1 MKKAFTKLIS
11 AIIALAL
18 VLSFIPA
25 QSIRAKAVTTN
36 QQNIVDRAN
45 YFFDTTW
52 VCQKTVYGW
61 RDQYTYYEGET
72 YHLPYGQPV
81 NSGKFIGY
89 GCTLEDFLI
98 AAADGDSI
106 YYSVQSEYN
115 GWTSVYYAT
124 DCAAFVAMCW
134 GTVRQDCS
142 TLPYYSTKI
151 ATLTSD
157 TVNLLQLGD
166 ALDSTSVGHV
176 VLVTDLS
183 YDASGNI
190 TEIEITEQTPPQ
202 LKRTLH
208 TPETLVEKYG
218 DAFIIYRYYGS
229 VPEAPV
235 RGYAAKC
242 TAYTSH
248 CTVEIT
254 EDAPIMSLPCASQ
267 VEEESTQS
275 GTVLAGENYT
285 TAALYMNTVGELWY
299 QIITEDDSEAYIP
312 AGNTRFV
319 EQLTDDIT
327 VTDSQVPNGHI
338 YGESYSLTGNVA
350 SRYNG
355 LKTVS
360 VYIYEGIG
368 ADGQPVTGYTANAG
382 GKNYTL
388 KNSTIDYNTI
398 MGDVPL
404 GNNTYSVTAE
414 YKSYYATSGTT
425 YEVITGSVDLLE
437 DYFVVIRSS
446 VNQNNCNHNYTTTVV
461 TEGTCTAP
469 GLEVQTCATCG
480 SVVKKENTALGHSYG
495 DWNITAATCNADGSQ
510 TRTCTTCGNVETEV
524 IPATGHSYAAAAIPG
539 TCQEHPHT
547 RYTCENCGDSY
558 IRYPDSIC
566 SEWSTEKPEGVDESL
581 IQSKTQYRYSDL
593 ETVTSP
599 EETLEG
605 YTQTGTT
612 WADSG
617 VSGSI
622 QYVKEW
628 PVGFDTDHEL
638 YASYNNTPISASETE
653 KTKTVIDSDNVTGYL
668 YYHWCYDESYYSQ
681 AQSSSRYNLF
691 HAYYDTT
698 DPSNYRCD
706 TSDMSYKTSHSTCSN
721 SEWWF
726 VAEVKTQKHTI
737 YDKLYT
743 FERWTDWSDW
753 SDIAIEESDTRKLE
767 TQTVYRYVN
776 APLGDHNWVDGICSV
791 CGEENIT
798 EPSVP
803 ETEPTDPS
811 VPETEATDPS
821 EPETEPTDPSEPET
835 EPTDPSEPETE
846 PTDPSEPQDPPVINL
861 SYPTLS
867 FEGEVFYNVYFTA
880 SNVPNVEEMG
890 LLTWYEKPASLT
902 AAIYENAETIIPGA
916 VYNSSN
922 DTYMARTQGIP
933 AKQLGDNLYL
943 RVYAKL
949 TDGNYVYSGVTYYNA
964 KYYAND
970 ILTNSQN
977 VNMKA
982 LVVAMLNYGA
992 AAQVHFNHNADN
1004 LMNASLTEEQNAL
1017 VRNFS
1022 SDMISDLAS
1031 VDSDKTANF
1040 TYNGGFSGGYPSV
1053 SFEGAF
1059 AINYYLTPKNTLDD
1073 TMTLYCWDLAT
1084 YSSVSTLTEDN
1095 ATAKI
1100 TMKTA
1105 ANPGEYIGS
1114 YAGIAAKQIDET
1126 VFVAGVY
1133 ESNGVRYSSP
1143 VITYSLGSY
1152 CKDQI
1157 ESGSA
1162 TMKAFSEA
1170 TVVYGDCAET
1180 YFAGIC
1186 N

>member
-368 ADGQPVTGYTANAG
+368 TDGQPVTGYTASAG

-404 GNNTYSVTAE
+404 GNNTYSVSAE

-495 DWNITAATCNADGSQ
+495 DWTVTSATCTADGS
-510 TRTCTTCGNVETEV
+510 RTHTCATCGNVETEV
-524 IPATGHSYAAAAIPG
+524 IPATGHSYAAAEITG

-566 SEWSTEKPEGVDESL
+566 SEWSTVKPEDVDESL
-581 IQSKTQYRYSDL
+581 IQSKQQYRYSDL
-593 ETVTSP
+593 ETITSQ

-605 YTQTGTT
+605 YIQTGTT

-638 YASYNNTPISASETE
+638 YTAYNNTPISASETE
-653 KTKTVIDSDNVTGYL
+653 NTKTVIESDTVTGYL

-681 AQSSSRYNLF
+681 AQSSGRYNLF

-726 VAEVKTQKHTI
+726 VAEVKTQKHTT

-753 SDIAIEESDTRKLE
+753 SDTAIESNETRNVE

-791 CGEENIT
+791 CGEVNDT
-798 EPSVP
+798 E
-803 ETEPTDPS
+803 
-811 VPETEATDPS
+811 PS
-821 EPETEPTDPSEPET
+821 EPETEPTDPSVPET

-846 PTDPSEPQDPPVINL
+846 PTDPSEPQTPPAINL

-867 FEGEVFYNVYFTA
+867 FEGEVFYNVYFTTE
-880 SNVPNVEEMG
+880 NLDIVPEDMG
-890 LLTWYEKPASLT
+890 LLTWYTRPASSAAATVET
-902 AAIYENAETIIPGA
+902 AEYNIPGA
-916 VYNSSN
+916 SGNAGGE
-922 DTYMARTQGIP
+922 YMVRTQGIP
-933 AKQLGDNLYL
+933 AKNLGDDLYL
-943 RVYAKL
+943 RIYAKL
-949 TDGNYVYSGVTYYNA
+949 SDGTYVYSPVTYYNA
-964 KYYAND
+964 KFYAND
-970 ILTNSQN
+970 ILANSQN
-977 VNMKA
+977 QNMKS

-992 AAQVHFNHNADN
+992 AAQLHFGHNTGN
-1004 LMNASLTEEQNAL
+1004 LLNAGLTEQQQAL
-1017 VRNFS
+1017 AKTYS
-1022 SDMISDLAS
+1022 ADMISDL
-1031 VDSDKTANF
+1031 VVPDSAKTLNF
-1040 TYNGGFSGGYPSV
+1040 QSNGGFSGGYPSV

-1059 AINYYLTPKNTLDD
+1059 AINYYLTPKQTVETNI
-1073 TMTLYCWDLAT
+1073 TLYCWNLTT
-1084 YSSVSTLTEDN
+1084 YASADKLTEDN
-1095 ATAKI
+1095 ANAKV
-1100 TMKTA
+1100 TMTPA
-1105 ANPGEYIGS
+1105 LSAGEYFGS
-1114 YAGIAAKQIDET
+1114 YTGIAAKQIDET

-1133 ESNGVRYSSP
+1133 ESGGVRYSSP
-1143 VITYSLGSY
+1143 VLCYSLGAY
-1152 CKDQI
+1152 CADQI
-1157 ESGSA
+1157 ASGSE
-1162 TMKAFSEA
+1162 TMQNFAKA
-1170 TVVYGDCAET
+1170 TVVYGDAAKT
-1180 YFAGIC
+1180 YFAGIEK
-1186 N
+1186 

>member
-1 MKKAFTKLIS
+1 MKKAITKIFSALIV
-11 AIIALAL
+11 LAL
-18 VLSFIPA
+18 VLSIIPA

-61 RDQYTYYEGET
+61 RDQFTYYEGET

-151 ATLTSD
+151 AVLTAD
-157 TVNLLQLGD
+157 TVNKLQLGD

-254 EDAPIMSLPCASQ
+254 EDAPIMSLPCYSQ
-267 VEEESTQS
+267 VEEESVQT
-275 GTVLAGENYT
+275 GTAPAGETCT

-299 QIITEDDSEAYIP
+299 QIITDDNTEAYIP
-312 AGNTRFV
+312 AGNTRFI
-319 EQLTDDIT
+319 EQLTEDISLN
-327 VTDSQVPNGHI
+327 DSAIPNGHV
-338 YGESYSLTGNVA
+338 YGESYSLTGNVE

-355 LKTVS
+355 LKSVS

-368 ADGQPVTGYTANAG
+368 TDRQPVTGYTASAG

-404 GNNTYSVTAE
+404 GINTYSVTAE

-446 VNQNNCNHNYTTTVV
+446 VNQYNCNHNYTTTVIS
-461 TEGTCTAP
+461 EGTCTAP
-469 GLEVQTCATCG
+469 GLEIKSCATCG

-495 DWNITAATCNADGSQ
+495 DWTVTAATCTADGSQ
-510 TRTCTTCGNVETEV
+510 TRTCATCGNVETEG
-524 IPATGHSYAAAAIPG
+524 IPATGHSYAEAEVPG
-539 TCQEHPHT
+539 TCQEYPHI

-558 IRYPDSIC
+558 IRYPDSVC
-566 SEWSTEKPEGVDESL
+566 SQWSAEKPQDVNESL
-581 IQSKTQYRYSDL
+581 IHTKTQYRYADL
-593 ETVTSP
+593 ETITSS
-599 EETLEG
+599 EVTLEG
-605 YTQTGTT
+605 YTQTGTA
-612 WADSG
+612 WAETGDSG
-617 VSGSI
+617 TV
-622 QYVKEW
+622 QYVREW
-628 PVGFDTDHEL
+628 PAGFDTDHDL
-638 YASYNNTPISASETE
+638 YSTYSNTPISASETE
-653 KTKTVIDSDNVTGYL
+653 TTKTVIDSDTVTGYL
-668 YYHWCYDESYYSQ
+668 YYHWCYNNSYYSQ
-681 AQSSSRYNLF
+681 AQSSNRYNRF

-698 DPSNYRCD
+698 APSAYICD

-721 SEWWF
+721 SDWWF
-726 VAEVKTQKHTI
+726 VAEVKTQKYTT
-737 YDKLYT
+737 YDKVYT
-743 FERWTDWSDW
+743 HERWTDWSEWDNT
-753 SDIAIEESDTRKLE
+753 AIEESDTRKVE
-767 TQTVYRYVN
+767 TQTLYRYVN

-791 CGEENIT
+791 CGEVNVT
-798 EPSVP
+798 E
-803 ETEPTDPS
+803 
-811 VPETEATDPS
+811 PS
-821 EPETEPTDPSEPET
+821 EPETEPTG
-835 EPTDPSEPETE
+835 
-846 PTDPSEPQDPPVINL
+846 PSEPQAPAAIHL
-861 SYPTLS
+861 SYPSLS
-867 FEGEVFYNVYFTA
+867 FEGEVFYNVYFTTENLDA
-880 SNVPNVEEMG
+880 AVEDMG
-890 LLTWYEKPASLT
+890 LLTWYERPTSSAAATVET
-902 AAIYENAETIIPGA
+902 AEFIIPGA
-916 VYNSSN
+916 SCNTN
-922 DTYMARTQGIP
+922 GEYMVHTQGIP
-933 AKQLGDNLYL
+933 AKNLGDDLYL

-949 TDGNYVYSGVTYYNA
+949 SDGTYVYSPVTWYNA
-964 KYYAND
+964 KKYAND
-970 ILTNSQN
+970 ILTKSQN
-977 VNMKA
+977 ENMKS
-982 LVVAMLNYGA
+982 LCVAMLNYGA
-992 AAQVHFNHNADN
+992 AAQVHFGHNTDN
-1004 LMNASLTEEQNAL
+1004 LMNSGLTQEQQTLAK
-1017 VRNFS
+1017 S
-1022 SDMISDLAS
+1022 YSDDMISDL
-1031 VDSDKTANF
+1031 VVPDSAKTLNF
-1040 TYNGGFSGGYPSV
+1040 QSNGGFSGGYPSV

-1059 AINYYLTPKNTLDD
+1059 AINYYLTPKQTVETNII
-1073 TMTLYCWDLAT
+1073 LYCWDLAT
-1084 YSSVSTLTEDN
+1084 YTSVVQLTEDN

-1100 TMKTA
+1100 NMA
-1105 ANPGEYIGS
+1105 PALSAGEHFGNYT
-1114 YAGIAAKQIDET
+1114 GIAAKQIDET

-1133 ESNGVRYSSP
+1133 ESGGVRYSSP
-1143 VITYSLGSY
+1143 VLCYSLGAY
-1152 CKDQI
+1152 CADQI
-1157 ESGSA
+1157 SSGSE
-1162 TMKAFSEA
+1162 TMQNFAKA
-1170 TVVYGDCAET
+1170 TVVYGDAAES
-1180 YFAGIC
+1180 YFAGIE